1 MLTQLIS
8 SAWDDGLPASLSEE
22 AFIVHNWLA
31 DGSPTV
37 LACAESVHR
46 RALFDAANE
55 VLAELRSAPAAVPVR
70 SSGAQQ
76 LSLLVQGM
84 RQQRTAQ
91 LDLEGAVAQVLRALP
106 AAGLRMPQ
114 ASDAPFFPEVDDV
127 GAIARAAWERLAH
140 EWRAFGDDEWRQAVA
155 AVGEEEEEEEEEEGE
170 EGRAARAHA
179 LFWEG
184 RRSLLLGEAELHET
198 LWASLCEHIS
208 PPWEAPPQGSE
219 VPPPPKRLP
228 AALSGPADEPEADA
242 EEEHEALG
250 LVGHAAPRWY
260 CRLHYEDWL
269 LALEAL
275 PAAKTAPLRSA
286 RFFLSFALDAHG
298 RASAHA
304 LYAAACGLMQLLST
318 LCELQVRGAPRAQ
331 SVPTACPPTA
341 CPLRSTRSSA
351 PAGPVPVAA
360 ALHCYGGR
368 RSTRSAPA
376 GWTRLPSRPS
386 CSSASPP
393 CRASPRSRTCS
404 RATPSS
410 PSTSRTARASCC
422 CCSTRAAAARCELPR
437 DVLRPRVPR
446 LQPLVSCAQAA
457 AHPTPQVPLLD
468 VLLSAEMDE
477 LSAYTRHAPLS
488 RAAEEANWFT
498 LPSAVRIYRQFL
510 QLDTDHDGMLTPDEL
525 GRFDEEQHSLTP
537 AFCNRLFEVVHTYE
551 GRLDYK
557 GYLDLVIS
565 LQALRPA
572 SAVPAAEAALRYFWR
587 VLNLHDAP
595 SLGSGELSYFA
606 RPAGRKRPLAVATAR
621 CPGRRLG
628 RAPQA
633 PWLRHGTW
641 GEPWGRSP
649 GGSRCGAATR
659 PGRRRRLR
667 GMPTRRRYGMW

>member
-1 MLTQLIS
+1 MSAECRPEKLFGLLFGLTAGAIQLMLTQLIS

-127 GAIARAAWERLAH
+127 GDIARAAWERLAH
-140 EWRAFGDDEWRQAVA
+140 QWRAFGDDEWRQAVA
-155 AVGEEEEEEEEEEGE
+155 AVGEEGEEGEDEEGE

-184 RRSLLLGEAELHET
+184 RQRLLLDEAELHEA

-208 PPWEAPPQGSE
+208 PPWEPPPQGSE

-228 AALSGPADEPEADA
+228 AALGGPADEPEAEA
-242 EEEHEALG
+242 EEEHEVLG

-275 PAAKTAPLRSA
+275 PDAKTAPLRSA
-286 RFFLSFALDAHG
+286 RFFLSFALDTHG

-318 LCELQVRGAPRAQ
+318 LCELQVRGAPRAHRM
-331 SVPTACPPTA
+331 PARGMPTA

-351 PAGPVPVAA
+351 PVGTIHHDSSWKPALLRLQALDTQRSGRLDEAALESLVQQRVAA
-360 ALHCYGGR
+360 VPRLASQPHLQPGHSFFPFYVAHCTRKLLLLLDPR
-368 RSTRSAPA
+368 RRGSVRAATR
-376 GWTRLPSRPS
+376 
-386 CSSASPP
+386 
-393 CRASPRSRTCS
+393 
-404 RATPSS
+404 
-410 PSTSRTARASCC
+410 
-422 CCSTRAAAARCELPR
+422 RAAAPCT
-437 DVLRPRVPR
+437 
-446 LQPLVSCAQAA
+446 QAA
-457 AHPTPQVPLLD
+457 APRVVRPGRSPSHASGAAARRAALGRDGRAQCV
-468 VLLSAEMDE
+468 
-477 LSAYTRHAPLS
+477 HAP
-488 RAAEEANWFT
+488 RAALA
-498 LPSAVRIYRQFL
+498 RGRGG
-510 QLDTDHDGMLTPDEL
+510 QL
-525 GRFDEEQHSLTP
+525 
-537 AFCNRLFEVVHTYE
+537 VH
-551 GRLDYK
+551 
-557 GYLDLVIS
+557 
-565 LQALRPA
+565 
-572 SAVPAAEAALRYFWR
+572 AALRGAHLSP
-587 VLNLHDAP
+587 VLA
-595 SLGSGELSYFA
+595 A
-606 RPAGRKRPLAVATAR
+606 RHRPRRHAHARRAGPL
-621 CPGRRLG
+621 RR
-628 RAPQA
+628 
-633 PWLRHGTW
+633 
-641 GEPWGRSP
+641 
-649 GGSRCGAATR
+649 GAALAHA
-659 PGRRRRLR
+659 RLLQ
-667 GMPTRRRYGMW
+667 

>member
-1 MLTQLIS
+1 MSPHPKPTVWREPVLPAGWGLMITQLIS
-8 SAWDDGLPASLSEE
+8 SAWEDGLPASLSEE
-22 AFIVHNWLA
+22 AFIAHSWLA

-55 VLAELRSAPAAVPVR
+55 VLAELRSAPAAAPVR

-286 RFFLSFALDAHG
+286 RFFLSFGLDAHG

-422 CCSTRAAAARCELPR
+422 SCSTRAAAARCVLPR
-437 DVLRPRVPR
+437 DM
-446 LQPLVSCAQAA
+446 LQPHIPKSQPHVSGC
-457 AHPTPQVPLLD
+457 
-468 VLLSAEMDE
+468 S
-477 LSAYTRHAPLS
+477 S
-488 RAAEEANWFT
+488 R
-498 LPSAVRIYRQFL
+498 
-510 QLDTDHDGMLTPDEL
+510 
-525 GRFDEEQHSLTP
+525 
-537 AFCNRLFEVVHTYE
+537 VV
-551 GRLDYK
+551 
-557 GYLDLVIS
+557 
-565 LQALRPA
+565 
-572 SAVPAAEAALRYFWR
+572 
-587 VLNLHDAP
+587 
-595 SLGSGELSYFA
+595 
-606 RPAGRKRPLAVATAR
+606 
-621 CPGRRLG
+621 CPGRNPPHASGAAARRAALGGDG
-628 RAPQA
+628 RAQRVHA
-633 PWLRHGTW
+633 PRAALAR
-641 GEPWGRSP
+641 GR
-649 GGSRCGAATR
+649 GG
-659 PGRRRRLR
+659 
-667 GMPTRRRYGMW
+667 